1 MAVAAGEFETG
12 IDGTYILKFDNRVTS
27 ATPEASLLNTP
38 FNPIDLR
45 LRPRVQYQIGPFSAA
60 AFLNY
65 TSSYEDNRGTTP
77 VPVASWT
84 TVDMNVG
91 YTCRNDC
98 GFLQHTTVLA
108 GVTNIANRAP
118 PYLVN
123 ALGYGVNF
131 DGTNANA
138 LGRFIYLQLSTKW

>member
-1 MAVAAGEFETG
+1 MALFAGEFETG
-12 IDGTYILKFDNRVTS
+12 IDGTYSLKFDNRVTS

-45 LRPRVQYQIGPFSAA
+45 LRPRAQYQIGPFSAA

-65 TSSYEDNRGTTP
+65 TNSYEDNRGTTP

-91 YTCRNDC
+91 YTCGNDC
-98 GFLQHTTVLA
+98 WFLQHATVLA

-118 PYLVN
+118 PYLVRIP
-123 ALGYGVNF
+123 LHF
-131 DGTNANA
+131 DRRFRLNVT
-138 LGRFIYLQLSTKW
+138 GRSDRT